1 MAAGDATS
9 DDGGRLLPAAAA
21 RSDVAEGAPSAAAAT
36 RAGDLEEE
44 RVIRARAMQPA
55 RLGKGGTWASEGCPR
70 RHWLCCLA
78 VGMVCVL
85 ALAVALRGLTPLDTI
100 NGVVFAGHH
109 GARHVMRL
117 GKVEEWTILQ
127 VDGVFTHPFHL
138 HVNHVQLTEAAASH
152 RFGFAIGEYYDVVA
166 MPMAEQRGKFK
177 VRFRPADFTGDANV
191 VIHCH
196 LLAHE
201 DGGMMILTSI
211 VP

>member
-1 MAAGDATS
+1 MELHAACTAL
-9 DDGGRLLPAAAA
+9 RLLQLHA
-21 RSDVAEGAPSAAAAT
+21 GAG
-36 RAGDLEEE
+36 RGL
-44 RVIRARAMQPA
+44 A
-55 RLGKGGTWASEGCPR
+55 RLE
-70 RHWLCCLA
+70 
-78 VGMVCVL
+78 
-85 ALAVALRGLTPLDTI
+85 TPLDTI

-117 GKVEEWTILQ
+117 GKVEEWTIPVRQ

-166 MPMAEQRGKFK
+166 MPMAEQRGTFK

-196 LLAHE
+196 LLEHE
-201 DGGMMILTSI
+201 DGGMMLLTSI